1 MRTGNSAPCYVAA
14 WMGAVFGGEGIHVY
28 VWLGFFAVYLKLSH
42 CHLLIVYTSV
52 QNKERFKDYIINI
65 SALFQPMGALYS

>member
-1 MRTGNSAPCYVAA
+1 MLRGSLDGSSVWGRRNTRLL
-14 WMGAVFGGEGIHVY
+14 
-28 VWLGFFAVYLKLSH
+28 WLGSFAVYLKLSQ
-42 CHLLIVYTSV
+42 CHLLIVSTSV